1 MSTSQTDH
9 LFHPFHHA
17 IEKYSLPEELQL
29 LHDGAEPHPLCRLAT
44 GELQEYLEVQTDW
57 KHNFGLNT
65 NLDSAIIGKMFGVLI
80 VKTENEEIG
89 YLAAFSGKLAGGNH
103 HAGFVPTVFDGLTE
117 GSYLNRGM
125 IELSR
130 INALIR
136 EMDSTTPEG
145 YQQVQD
151 MKIHRRNHS
160 NALQNRL
167 FEDYK
172 FINADG
178 VEKSLRDIFNPH
190 KIPGKNPPAGA
201 GECAGIK
208 LLQYAFKHKMKPL
221 ALTEFWWG
229 QSSRSPHWKHGEF
242 YTCCKEKC
250 EPILGFMLS

>member
-29 LHDGAEPHPLCRLAT
+29 MHDGVEPHPLCRLAT

-65 NLDSAIIGKMFGVLI
+65 NLDSTIIGKMFGVLI
-80 VKTENEEIG
+80 VKKENEEIG

-103 HAGFVPTVFDGLTE
+103 HAGFVPAVFDSLTE

-125 IELSR
+125 VELSR
-130 INALIR
+130 INSLIR
-136 EMDSTTPEG
+136 QLDTSSQEG
-145 YQQVQD
+145 QQQLLQ
-151 MKIHRRNHS
+151 MQEHRRNHS

-167 FEDYK
+167 FEDYS
-172 FINADG
+172 FINSRGDR
-178 VEKSLRDIFNPH
+178 KSLRAIFNPDNMV
-190 KIPGKNPPAGA
+190 GKNPPAGA

-208 LLQYAFKHKMKPL
+208 LLQYAFLHRLKPL
-221 ALTEFWWG
+221 ALAEFWWG
-229 QSSRSPHWKHGEF
+229 QSTRSPHWKHGEF
-242 YTCCKEKC
+242 YPCCKEKC